1 MRPRVGAATAFDAAT
16 DKVVVFGGV
25 GARRRAP
32 WTTPSCSARLP
43 QSHCRRHRE
52 RIPLLH
58 VVHASHP
65 TRGRDRPGSAAKTGV
80 AAPPSTSLLPAP
92 AGLSPPH
99 PSVSPVHTLHRG
111 DLVTLTGSGF
121 ANGAS
126 VTIWFYS
133 QPVVVGRAWA
143 DRLGH
148 FTATV
153 PVPDSAS
160 PGTHRFEASG
170 EGPTGPIS
178 EVIATVKIVDVPDS
192 AQTSSTMQRL
202 LLTAIALLIPGA
214 TWLALVATGR
224 LRRRRSALP

>member
-1 MRPRVGAATAFDAAT
+1 MLSQTAPVALSGTGSGSPSSTSSTQPPNSGTRPA
-16 DKVVVFGGV
+16 
-25 GARRRAP
+25 
-32 WTTPSCSARLP
+32 
-43 QSHCRRHRE
+43 
-52 RIPLLH
+52 
-58 VVHASHP
+58 
-65 TRGRDRPGSAAKTGV
+65 GSAAKTGV

-133 QPVVVGRAWA
+133 QPIVVGRARA

-153 PVPDSAS
+153 PVPGSAS
-160 PGTHRFEASG
+160 AGHS
-170 EGPTGPIS
+170 
-178 EVIATVKIVDVPDS
+178 
-192 AQTSSTMQRL
+192 
-202 LLTAIALLIPGA
+202 
-214 TWLALVATGR
+214 
-224 LRRRRSALP
+224 